1 VKRLAAIHDLGAM
14 DVLCT
19 DKTGTLTEAKIR
31 LMGHVDASGNDDEE
45 VFRLAYL
52 NSAFESGIK
61 SPLDDAILAHRELD
75 VKAWHK
81 IDEVPFDF
89 ERRRLSVLIDD
100 GTTRLLVVKGAPED
114 LIQLSVEY
122 QQADGRCRPLDD
134 QERHNLLQMFERF
147 GEDGYRVLGVASREM
162 GSTATPWSAT
172 RPS

>member
-1 VKRLAAIHDLGAM
+1 MKRLAAIHDLGAM

-31 LMGHVDASGNDDEE
+31 LMGHLDASGNDDRE

-52 NSAFESGIK
+52 NSASGIK

-89 ERRRLSVLIDD
+89 ERRRVSVLIDD
-100 GTTRLLVVKGAPED
+100 CSRGLLVAKGAPED
-114 LIQLSVEY
+114 LIQLSVEC
-122 QQADGRCRPLDD
+122 QQTDGRCRPLDD

-147 GEDGYRVLGVASREM
+147 GEDGYRVLGVASR
-162 GSTATPWSAT
+162 
-172 RPS
+172 